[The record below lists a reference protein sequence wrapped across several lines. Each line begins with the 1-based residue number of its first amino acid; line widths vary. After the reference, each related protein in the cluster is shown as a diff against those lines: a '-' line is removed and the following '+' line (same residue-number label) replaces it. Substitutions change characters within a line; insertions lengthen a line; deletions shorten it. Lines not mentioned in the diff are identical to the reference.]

1 MRTEAKT
8 FRLFQLCESIRRA
21 LEQATGG
28 RKFWVSCE
36 ISGISERRGHRYLE
50 LVDVENDEPIARMQA
65 TLWQGMYNL
74 LRTEYGSDFD
84 ALLETGKKV
93 MFQCSVEYH
102 EFYGLKLLIHDA
114 DLTYTLGDLE
124 LRKTQT
130 LEQLRKEG
138 LLRRNAGIPLN
149 RVIKK
154 ILIISSPSAAGLEDF
169 VKHLENNSFGYV
181 FSSLLVETPV
191 QGAAAEGPLIQA
203 VTEASNYNAD
213 AVVII
218 RGGGSRLDLEVFNS
232 YGLGKAIAQCTLP
245 VFTGIGH
252 ETDETVAD
260 ACAFMRCKTPTAVAH
275 FIIEYNASF
284 HATIL
289 QTFERIGNEAQM
301 MVQRKYRLLHSSMQL
316 FKRLSIERVLGER
329 NKLDRSRSAIGSL
342 PLRNLERSHQ
352 RIKLS
357 REGLVRHSLTLLL
370 GSRAWLSGRKE
381 VVSGSGYRLLRNSS
395 RELSKCRES
404 LHSLTVRNLEQQRR
418 RLDDMASR
426 VNLVHPVNI
435 LRKGFAIVELEGRLI
450 TRADQVKEGEKINT
464 HFHTFS
470 LESEILTITEKT
482 DGKTTH

>member
-8 FRLFQLCESIRRA
+8 FRLFQICESIRRA
-21 LEQATGG
+21 LDQATGG

-65 TLWQGMYNL
+65 TLWQGTYNL
-74 LRTEYGSDFD
+74 LRTEYGEDFD
-84 ALLETGKKV
+84 GLLETGKKV
-93 MFQCSVEYH
+93 LLQCSVEYH

-124 LRKTQT
+124 LRKKQT

-138 LLRRNAGIPLN
+138 LLRRNAGIPLG

-181 FSSLLVETPV
+181 FSSLLLETPV

-203 VTEASNYNAD
+203 VSNASQYNAD

-232 YGLGKAIAQCTLP
+232 YGLGRAIAQCTLP

-284 HATIL
+284 HALML
-289 QTFERIGNEAQM
+289 QTFERIGSEAQLM
-301 MVQRKYRLLHSSMQL
+301 IQRRYRLLHSAMQH

-329 NKLDRSRSAIGSL
+329 NKLDRTRSALNSL

-352 RIKLS
+352 RIKIA
-357 REGLVRHSLTLLL
+357 RESLVRHSLTLLL
-370 GSRAWLSGRKE
+370 GKKAWLSSRKE
-381 VVSGSGYRLLRNSS
+381 VVAGSGLRLLKNETRELLRS
-395 RELSKCRES
+395 REIF
-404 LHSLTVRNLEQQRR
+404 HSLTIRNLDNQQRR
-418 RLDDMASR
+418 LNDMISR

-435 LRKGFAIVELEGRLI
+435 LRKGFAIVEAEGKII
-450 TRADQVKEGEKINT
+450 TRSEQIATGLHIKT

-470 LESEILTITEKT
+470 LESEVLKIIDKN
-482 DGKTTH
+482 DGKATH

>member
-1 MRTEAKT
+1 MRTETKI
-8 FRLFQLCESIRRA
+8 FRLYQLCESIRRA

-50 LVDVENDEPIARMQA
+50 LVDVEEEEPVARVQA
-65 TLWQGMYNL
+65 VLWQGTYNN
-74 LRTEYGSDFD
+74 LRAEYGSDFD
-84 ALLETGKKV
+84 ALIETGKKV
-93 MFQCSVEYH
+93 LLQCSVEYH
-102 EFYGLKLLIHDA
+102 EYYGLKLVIHDA
-114 DLTYTLGDLE
+114 DPAYTLGDLE
-124 LRKTQT
+124 LRKKQT
-130 LEQLRKEG
+130 LEQLKKEG
-138 LLRRNAGIPLN
+138 LLRRNAGLPLK
-149 RVIKK
+149 RVIKR

-181 FSSLLVETPV
+181 FSSLLLETPV
-191 QGAAAEGPLIQA
+191 QGASAEGPLIQA
-203 VTEASNYNAD
+203 VTEASQYNAD

-232 YGLGKAIAQCTLP
+232 YGLGKAIAHCNIP

-252 ETDETVAD
+252 ETDETIAD

-275 FIIEYNASF
+275 YIIEYNASF
-284 HATIL
+284 HALI
-289 QTFERIGNEAQM
+289 QQIFERIGSEAQV
-301 MVQRKYRLLHSSMQL
+301 MVERKYRILHNGMQH

-329 NKLDRSRSAIGSL
+329 NKLDRSRSALASL
-342 PLRNLERSHQ
+342 PLRNLERSQQ

-381 VVSGSGYRLLRNSS
+381 VVSGSGYRLLRNAARDLS
-395 RELSKCRES
+395 RGRDSLYALSGRS
-404 LHSLTVRNLEQQRR
+404 LEQQQR
-418 RLDDMASR
+418 RLNDMVSR

-435 LRKGFAIVELEGRLI
+435 LRKGFAIVEAQGRFI
-450 TRADQVKEGEKINT
+450 TRADQVREGDTIKT

-470 LESEILTITEKT
+470 LESEILNITEKS
-482 DGKTTH
+482 DGKTTN